1 MLVPDVSVGD
11 GPLVVEFGPVAG
23 VLGPAVGV
31 FDPEG
36 PVVEIFCE
44 GSVVAAVVLDDPE
57 GLEVELE
64 EPDVKVENVSVIVE
78 ELIKGV
84 ERPDVE
90 IEVADV

>member
-1 MLVPDVSVGD
+1 MLMPDVAVGD

-23 VLGPAVGV
+23 VLGPVVRV

-36 PVVEIFCE
+36 PIVKIFCK
-44 GSVVAAVVLDDPE
+44 GSVVVAVLLDDPE

-64 EPDVKVENVSVIVE
+64 GRDAKVENVSVIVG
-78 ELIKGV
+78 ELIEGV
-84 ERPDVE
+84 KRPDVE